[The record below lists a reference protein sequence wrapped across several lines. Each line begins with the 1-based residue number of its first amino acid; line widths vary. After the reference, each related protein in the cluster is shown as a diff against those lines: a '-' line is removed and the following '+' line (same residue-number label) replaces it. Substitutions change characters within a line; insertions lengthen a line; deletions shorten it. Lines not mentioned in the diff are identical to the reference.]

1 MVAQPGGWAVV
12 ERDAEGVVVSGHGLR
27 PSRRGCD
34 RPRRGP
40 DGRLGVMRPAD
51 TSPEAWK
58 IQVEILRRKGPLER
72 LLMAC
77 RMSEELH
84 GWERASMEAR
94 EHPADRG
101 K

>member
-1 MVAQPGGWAVV
+1 MSPC
-12 ERDAEGVVVSGHGLR
+12 RDSLNNVFDPPEGVRTLL
-27 PSRRGCD
+27 D
-34 RPRRGP
+34 GP
-40 DGRLGVMRPAD
+40 DGRLTRVRPAD

-58 IQVEILRRKGPLER
+58 LQLEILRRKGPLER

-94 EHPADRG
+94 ELPADRG
-101 K
+101 T